1 MSDDTGP
8 VRGSPSALPS
18 SGRWALQLAI
28 ALTVVYVVLD
38 AIAQLL
44 PPHYSPITQAESD
57 LAVGPFGYVMTV
69 NFVVRGLLT
78 LSFLLGLSATTSI
91 ARRSPVGVGLL
102 GVWALGAFVLAAFP
116 TDVGTGPTV
125 HGSIHLVTAVVAFI
139 AGAVGTLLLSLQF
152 KHEPRLA
159 PLRTTA
165 LVLSILSVLALLVL
179 FVGDVRPRIGDEVGG
194 LLERVFLGL
203 VLLWMAWVA
212 FGLLHSDPAPV
223 AAPS

>member
-1 MSDDTGP
+1 
-8 VRGSPSALPS
+8 
-18 SGRWALQLAI
+18 
-28 ALTVVYVVLD
+28 
-38 AIAQLL
+38 
-44 PPHYSPITQAESD
+44 
-57 LAVGPFGYVMTV
+57 
-69 NFVVRGLLT
+69 
-78 LSFLLGLSATTSI
+78 
-91 ARRSPVGVGLL
+91 
-102 GVWALGAFVLAAFP
+102 
-116 TDVGTGPTV
+116 
-125 HGSIHLVTAVVAFI
+125 
-139 AGAVGTLLLSLQF
+139 VGTLLLSLQF
-152 KHEPRLA
+152 EHEPRLA